1 MSLARAGLVRDY
13 VIERFHLDPGAVG
26 VMPLGADA
34 SGNPQGSAWS
44 GITLAVFVERRI
56 RTLTDDGPR

>member
-1 MSLARAGLVRDY
+1 

-34 SGNPQGSAWS
+34 PGSPQGSTWS
-44 GITLAVFVERRI
+44 GVALAVFVER
-56 RTLTDDGPR
+56 